1 MLNFEIGSIPL
12 SFTPKRTNEVLTL
25 AFDFNPVLGTGE
37 TIVSG
42 SWYINVVRPAA
53 ASIAGMM
60 VGTTTI
66 MSGQSF
72 QQFAGGTDGA
82 LYVVTAQIV
91 TNNSNVI
98 EENALLRVTDSPY
111 I

>member
-1 MLNFEIGSIPL
+1 MSGFEIGSIPL
-12 SFTPKRTNEVLTL
+12 SFTPKRTQEVLTL
-25 AFDFNPVLGTGE
+25 AFDFKPVLGAGE

-42 SWYINVVRPAA
+42 SWYISAVRPST
-53 ASIAGMM
+53 ASVAGML
-60 VGTTTI
+60 VGTTTL

-91 TNNSNVI
+91 TSNSNII
-98 EENALLRVTDSPY
+98 EENALLKVTNSPY